1 MDDQKHLLPGMS
13 RRGFLAGSAI
23 ACAGAAVANPALSAD
38 AESTNTPPNVEIPP
52 EDYRIQNGRIRQ
64 SVMGWC
70 FKPMPTEELIEACH
84 RMGMPAMEGINA
96 KFYPKLREKKMVPAI
111 VGSHGLKKGPVNSDH
126 HAMCIEKMREGI
138 DKAAEFGSPGV
149 IVFTGMR
156 EEGISDEQA
165 DRNCV
170 ECWKKVIPYAEEKK
184 VNLVLEHL
192 NSRDDTHPMKGHPGY
207 YGDDVD
213 HCVELIRKVDSPRMK
228 LLFDIYHVQI
238 MNGDVIRRIRQY
250 KDVIGHYHTAGVPGR
265 GELDDTQE
273 VNFPPIL
280 REIVA
285 TGYTGFVAQ
294 EFIPTWPDKLGAL
307 RHAVRLCDV

>member
-1 MDDQKHLLPGMS
+1 MDNQKHPLPDMS

-23 ACAGAAVANPALSAD
+23 ACAGGAVANPALGAN
-38 AESTNTPPNVEIPP
+38 AESKTTPPGVEIPP
-52 EDYRIQNGRIRQ
+52 EDYRIEKGRIRQ

-70 FKPMPTEELIEACH
+70 FKPTPTEELIEVCH

-111 VGSHGLKKGPVNSDH
+111 VGSHGFKKGPLNSDH
-126 HAMCIEKMREGI
+126 HAMCVEKIRAGI

-156 EEGISDEQA
+156 EKGISDEQA

-170 ECWKKVIPYAEEKK
+170 ECWKKIIPYAEEKE

-213 HCVELIRKVDSPRMK
+213 HCVELIKKVREGRPHIVDAMKSGQVQLVFNTTEDAKAIADSFE
-228 LLFDIYHVQI
+228 L
-238 MNGDVIRRIRQY
+238 RR
-250 KDVIGHYHTAGVPGR
+250 TALTNSVPYSTTVAGAR
-265 GELDDTQE
+265 AAVKAIEALKSDD
-273 VNFPPIL
+273 L
-280 REIVA
+280 AVA
-285 TGYTGFVAQ
+285 PLQSYFTGSY
-294 EFIPTWPDKLGAL
+294 
-307 RHAVRLCDV
+307 